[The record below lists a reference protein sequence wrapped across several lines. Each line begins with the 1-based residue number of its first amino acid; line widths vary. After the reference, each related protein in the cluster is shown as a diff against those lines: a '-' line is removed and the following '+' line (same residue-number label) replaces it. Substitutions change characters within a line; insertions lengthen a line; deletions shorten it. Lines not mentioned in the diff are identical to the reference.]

1 MSKWRES
8 RSGICG
14 EMCQEGT
21 LYSLQLRIFCK
32 FELRIGEVTPH
43 YQPSQHVVGEALC
56 LLTLRVLTAL
66 KFCEPGIS

>member
-8 RSGICG
+8 RSRICG

-21 LYSLQLRIFCK
+21 LYSLQLRSFCK

-43 YQPSQHVVGEALC
+43 YQPDVSMLLEKLC
-56 LLTLRVLTAL
+56 A
-66 KFCEPGIS
+66 C